1 MDELISRQAA
11 IDALKKDMA
20 SLDHII
26 KGMSA
31 NDVRLDAYVSQRNQV
46 NYDIYTIN
54 NLPPAE
60 LGTNLAEVGT
70 DCIRRQ
76 AAIDLWEKYHPTIA
90 VDAMQYDAELRQLP
104 PIQPKRG
111 QWIDVDVMGVPA
123 QACDQCNTFFPLAY
137 TGGGHHYCPNCGAKM
152 EVTE

>member
-1 MDELISRQAA
+1 MNMKRKKGKTMNDLISRKQA

-54 NLPPAE
+54 NLPTA
-60 LGTNLAEVGT
+60 
-70 DCIRRQ
+70 
-76 AAIDLWEKYHPTIA
+76 
-90 VDAMQYDAELRQLP
+90 
-104 PIQPKRG
+104 QPKRG
-111 QWIDVDVMGVPA
+111 KWIKTARWGKVYY
-123 QACDQCNTFFPLAY
+123 CDQCRNYLDFDGVNAGRGSANF
-137 TGGGHHYCPNCGAKM
+137 CPNCGADM
-152 EVTE
+152 REVNNESN